1 MSALSF
7 AGTAAMFLVGGGII
21 VHGIPPLHHTVDRLG
36 ETSAAFGWVFTFLA
50 DVAIGIAAGA
60 LVLAAV
66 RGVQRLLRPRT
77 AYKEK
82 LHRKEYK
89 EAATAL
95 RAKIKDGREK
105 AREDFPREPSGLNH
119 FFCFT
124 SNLCCVARYS
134 SDWYTFVP
142 STLSCGLS

>member
-1 MSALSF
+1 MKALSF

-50 DVAIGIAAGA
+50 DAAIGIAAGA

-77 AYKEK
+77 A
-82 LHRKEYK
+82 
-89 EAATAL
+89 
-95 RAKIKDGREK
+95 
-105 AREDFPREPSGLNH
+105 
-119 FFCFT
+119 
-124 SNLCCVARYS
+124 
-134 SDWYTFVP
+134 
-142 STLSCGLS
+142 